1 MFFLSNKPRI
11 KVIDEILKGQIFDYL
26 RPEGTITYTIDIIY
40 NIPIIDIKFD
50 GWFESIFCIWPKDN
64 RARSDFLSLERTPS
78 ISSLF
83 ESGTDTV
90 F

>member
-1 MFFLSNKPRI
+1 MLSLSNKPRI
-11 KVIDEILKGQIFDYL
+11 KVIDEIPNSQIFDYL

-78 ISSLF
+78 IFSLF
-83 ESGTDTV
+83 ESGTDAL

>member
-1 MFFLSNKPRI
+1 M
-11 KVIDEILKGQIFDYL
+11 
-26 RPEGTITYTIDIIY
+26 IY

-50 GWFESIFCIWPKDN
+50 GWFESIFCIWPRDN
-64 RARSDFLSLERTPS
+64 RARSDFLSFERTPS